1 MNHAL
6 ETNSEQAK
14 NYNHSEMKQKHY
26 FRLSHLYKCLTRE
39 NILERVDISKLLKPN
54 ILERIQ
60 IVFANEYVCKGAVI
74 SSQHSSIKLNA
85 DMV

>member
-1 MNHAL
+1 ML
-6 ETNSEQAK
+6 KIVLYDQRAK
-14 NYNHSEMKQKHY
+14 YYNLDEMKQKHY

-39 NILERVDISKLLKPN
+39 DKLERVDISKLLQPN

-74 SSQHSSIKLNA
+74 SSQHSSIK
-85 DMV
+85 